1 MGMANKLIKKLG
13 IELPDKYQWV
23 GSAIFGVLAFLFGT
37 LLVWVVIA
45 LSKEAHA
52 DQVIKDGWFTSGST
66 FLIIERDTTPDMGRI
81 CRVTNGDMISN
92 LGANITVFKE
102 GNLEWVTQVTHHS
115 CAFGRDARD
124 YNAVGTGI
132 VIRFS
137 R

>member
-13 IELPDKYQWV
+13 IELPEKYQWV

-66 FLIIERDTTPDMGRI
+66 FLIIEREARDIGRI
-81 CRVTNGDMISN
+81 CKISRNDLNSNIGAEVTIWKRDH
-92 LGANITVFKE
+92 F
-102 GNLEWVTQVTHHS
+102 EWVAHAQHNS
-115 CAFGRDARD
+115 CAFGPDAPDR
-124 YNAVGTGI
+124 NTIGTGI